1 MKALL
6 STAIYRKITLLEFLD
21 NFSTWCPTKDV
32 TNFLDCS
39 TKTLLNDI
47 DYINEFWGEYV
58 YVEYSKFQGVRLNN
72 LATNKMG
79 NVYSTV
85 FQECDEF
92 QFIEKLLYTPDED
105 AEYWIN
111 ELFMS
116 EASFYRMVNAVEA
129 FLEKRGLVLER
140 GPFRV
145 TAQDERWVRIFYQQY
160 YTEAYGVNDWPFEL
174 NQQDTLCYVMR
185 ASTDFDV
192 SLDDRE
198 VQDAAFQ
205 LVVTLIRMSQGFTLS
220 EEIYDEPDDTIDKV
234 VEYSEE
240 LVANLLEKTPYSLS
254 ENWYKEVART
264 VFHEFY
270 SWDNEQQ
277 IVRIHKKLNTF
288 LDKMVKAVDFPLL
301 EEDRNKIIQQMM
313 IWYVQYNFY
322 PFKRTILYDK
332 QRKFAHD
339 VHHMYP
345 VFSTLVTLYLE
356 DIDKRNP
363 TLWINVRLYD
373 VVALLMKQWSQLP
386 IQLEKMRKQVSVII
400 VSNLGRKHA
409 EMMRDFLYAQYGEK
423 LKLSIYESTV
433 LFSGPEDFEVL
444 GDYDLVISNN
454 PIDDYQEDNCLIVNN
469 FVSASDRE
477 TIENWILSIQQK
489 ASLDFIRKIG
499 YSYLRRAKQI
509 YSYPYI
515 PNPKQVC

>member
-32 TNFLDCS
+32 TSFLNCS
-39 TKTLLNDI
+39 AKTLLSDI

-58 YVEYSKFQGVRLNN
+58 YVEYSKYQGVRLNN
-72 LATNKMG
+72 LSSNKMA
-79 NVYSTV
+79 NVYSTI

-92 QFIEKLLYTPDED
+92 QFIEKLLHTPNED
-105 AEYWIN
+105 ADYWIN

-140 GPFRV
+140 GPFCI
-145 TAQDERWVRIFYQQY
+145 TAPDERWVRFFYQQY
-160 YTEAYGVNDWPFEL
+160 YTEAYGINDWPFDVD
-174 NQQDTLCYVMR
+174 QKGTFCYVMR

-198 VQDAAFQ
+198 IQNASF
-205 LVVTLIRMSQGFTLS
+205 LLMVTLIRMNQGFTLS
-220 EEIYDEPDDTIDKV
+220 DKLYKESDDTIDKV
-234 VEYSEE
+234 IEYSEE
-240 LVANLLEKTPYSLS
+240 IVASLLEGSSYSLTRK
-254 ENWYKEVART
+254 WYKEVART

-277 IVRIHKKLNTF
+277 VIRIHKKVNNF
-288 LDKMVKAVDFPLL
+288 LDKLTRAVEFPLL
-301 EEDRNKIIQQMM
+301 EEDRNKITQQMM
-313 IWYVQYNFY
+313 SWYVQYNFY
-322 PFKRTILYDK
+322 PFKRIILYDK
-332 QRKFAHD
+332 QRKFAHE

-373 VVALLMKQWSQLP
+373 IMALLMKEWSQLP
-386 IQLEKMRKQVSVII
+386 IQLEKMRKQVSVIL
-400 VSNLGRKHA
+400 VSNLGKKHA
-409 EMMRDFLYAQYGEK
+409 EMMRDFLYAQYGDK
-423 LKLSIYESTV
+423 LKLDVFESTV
-433 LFSGPEDFEVL
+433 LFSGPDDFEIL
-444 GDYDLVISNN
+444 DDYDLVVSNN
-454 PIDDYQEDNCLIVNN
+454 PIDDYQKDNCLIVNN
-469 FVSASDRE
+469 FISASDCDTLE
-477 TIENWILSIQQK
+477 EYISQIQQK
-489 ASLDFIRKIG
+489 SSLDFIRDIG

-509 YSYPYI
+509 YSYPYM
-515 PNPKQVC
+515 PAQKALN